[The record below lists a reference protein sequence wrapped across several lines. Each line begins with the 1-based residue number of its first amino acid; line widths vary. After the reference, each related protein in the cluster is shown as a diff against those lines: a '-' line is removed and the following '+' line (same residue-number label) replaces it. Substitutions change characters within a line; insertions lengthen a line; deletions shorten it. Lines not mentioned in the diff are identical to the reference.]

1 MTFWIIV
8 SLMALAA
15 AALLVLALMRAR
27 SGAGPAAAYDLRVYR
42 DQLREVDRDLARG
55 VIGEA
60 DAERTRAEVSR
71 RILAADA
78 ADAAARKGQGP
89 SGPPQAATL
98 VTAVALS
105 VLVIAGSV
113 LIYRGLGAPG
123 YGDLGLRH
131 RLEVAEVARE
141 NRPDQDAAEA
151 RMPALPPRALD
162 DGYKALLD
170 RLRSTVASRPEDARG
185 HDLLAQHEA
194 NSGDFPAAYAAK
206 ARVIE
211 IRGEDATPQDYAE
224 YAELMIMAAGGYV
237 SPQAERA
244 LASAL
249 ERDRGNGPA
258 RYYWGAM
265 MAQTGRPDIA
275 FRIWEETLRA
285 GPPDAYWIAPIRAQI
300 MEMAAR
306 AGVDYTLPPGQ
317 EAPAAPMLAGPS
329 AEDMASAAEMSEE
342 DRQQMIRS
350 MVDGLSERLA
360 SEGGSAAEW
369 ARLIG
374 ALGVLGET
382 ERAKAIYGE
391 AQQTFA
397 EDSDGLAQIEGAA
410 RRAGVA
416 E

>member
-1 MTFWIIV
+1 MTFWIIIT
-8 SLMALAA
+8 LMALAA
-15 AALLVLALMRAR
+15 SALLVLALMRAQG
-27 SGAGPAAAYDLRVYR
+27 GAGPAAAYDLRVYR
-42 DQLREVDRDLARG
+42 DQLKEVDRDLARG

-78 ADAAARKGQGP
+78 AARKSQDR
-89 SGPPQAATL
+89 SGPPQAVTM
-98 VTAVALS
+98 VTAVALA
-105 VLVIAGSV
+105 VMVIAGSV
-113 LIYRGLGAPG
+113 LLYRGLGAPG

-131 RLEVAEVARE
+131 RIEMAQDARE
-141 NRPDQDAAEA
+141 SRPDQQAAEA
-151 RMPALPPRALD
+151 QMPPMPPRQLDAEYTALVD
-162 DGYKALLD
+162 K
-170 RLRSTVASRPEDARG
+170 LRSTVASRPGDARG

-194 NSGDFPAAYAAK
+194 NSGDFPAAYGAK

-211 IRGEDATPQDYAE
+211 IKGDAATAQDYAE

-249 ERDRGNGPA
+249 ERDRSNGPA

-285 GPPDAYWIAPIRAQI
+285 GPSDAYWIAPIRGQI
-300 MEMAAR
+300 EEMAAR
-306 AGVDYTLPPGQ
+306 AGVDYTLPPAGGG
-317 EAPAAPMLAGPS
+317 APMLAGPNS
-329 AEDMASAAEMSEE
+329 EDMAAAADMSSE
-342 DRQQMIRS
+342 DRQDMIRG
-350 MVDGLSERLA
+350 MVDRLSDRLA
-360 SEGGSAAEW
+360 SDGGSAEEW

-374 ALGVLGET
+374 ALGVLGDSD
-382 ERAKAIYGE
+382 RARAIHAE

-397 EDSDGLAQIEGAA
+397 GDAEALAQIEAAA

>member
-78 ADAAARKGQGP
+78 AARKSP
-89 SGPPQAATL
+89 DRSGAPQAVTM
-98 VTAVALS
+98 VTAVGLA
-105 VLVIAGSV
+105 VMVIAGSV
-113 LIYRGLGAPG
+113 LLYRGLGAPG

-131 RLEVAEVARE
+131 RIEMAQAARE
-141 NRPDQDAAEA
+141 SRPDQDAAEA
-151 RMPALPPRALD
+151 RMPALPPRELD
-162 DGYKALLD
+162 DGYKALVD
-170 RLRSTVASRPEDARG
+170 KLRSTVASRPEDARG

-194 NSGDFPAAYAAK
+194 NSGNFPAAYAAK

-244 LASAL
+244 LAAAL

-285 GPPDAYWIAPIRAQI
+285 GPPDAYWIAPIRGQI
-300 MEMAAR
+300 EDMAAR
-306 AGVDYTLPPGQ
+306 AGVDYALPPATGG
-317 EAPAAPMLAGPS
+317 APMLAGPNS
-329 AEDMASAAEMSEE
+329 EDMAAAADMTAEE
-342 DRQQMIRS
+342 RQDMIRG
-350 MVDGLSERLA
+350 MVDRLSDRLA
-360 SEGGSAAEW
+360 SDGGSAAEW

-382 ERAKAIYGE
+382 DRARAIHAE

-397 EDSDGLAQIEGAA
+397 GDTEALAQIEAAA

>member
-78 ADAAARKGQGP
+78 AARKSP
-89 SGPPQAATL
+89 DRSGAPQAVTM
-98 VTAVALS
+98 VTAVGLA
-105 VLVIAGSV
+105 VMVIAGSV
-113 LIYRGLGAPG
+113 LLYRGLGAPG

-131 RLEVAEVARE
+131 RIEMAQAARE
-141 NRPDQDAAEA
+141 SRPDQGAAEA
-151 RMPALPPRALD
+151 RMPALPPRELD
-162 DGYKALLD
+162 DGYKALVD
-170 RLRSTVASRPEDARG
+170 KLRSTVASRPEDARG

-194 NSGDFPAAYAAK
+194 NSGNFPAAYAAK

-224 YAELMIMAAGGYV
+224 YAELMIMAADGYV

-244 LASAL
+244 LAAAL

-285 GPPDAYWIAPIRAQI
+285 GPPDAYWIAPIRGQI
-300 MEMAAR
+300 EDMAAR
-306 AGVDYTLPPGQ
+306 AGVDYALPPATGG
-317 EAPAAPMLAGPS
+317 APMLAGPNS
-329 AEDMASAAEMSEE
+329 EDMAAAADMTAEE
-342 DRQQMIRS
+342 RQDMIRG
-350 MVDGLSERLA
+350 MVDRLSDRLA
-360 SEGGSAAEW
+360 SDGGSAAEW

-382 ERAKAIYGE
+382 DRARAIHAE

-397 EDSDGLAQIEGAA
+397 GDTEALAQIEAAA

>member
-1 MTFWIIV
+1 MTFWIII

-15 AALLVLALMRAR
+15 AALLVSALMRAR
-27 SGAGPAAAYDLRVYR
+27 GGAGPAAAYDLQVYR
-42 DQLREVDRDLARG
+42 DQLKEVDRDLARG

-78 ADAAARKGQGP
+78 AARKSQDR
-89 SGPPQAATL
+89 SGAPQAVTM
-98 VTAVALS
+98 VTAVGLA
-105 VLVIAGSV
+105 VMVIAGSV
-113 LIYRGLGAPG
+113 LLYRGLGAPG
-123 YGDLGLRH
+123 YGDLGLRY
-131 RLEVAEVARE
+131 RIEMAEEARE
-141 NRPDQDAAEA
+141 SRPEQEAAEA
-151 RMPALPPRALD
+151 QMPPMPPRELD
-162 DGYKALLD
+162 ADYKALVD
-170 RLRSTVASRPEDARG
+170 KLRSTVASRPEDARG

-194 NSGDFPAAYAAK
+194 NSGDFPAAYGAK

-211 IRGEDATPQDYAE
+211 IKGDAATAQDYAE

-237 SPQAERA
+237 SPQAEQA

-285 GPPDAYWIAPIRAQI
+285 DPPDAYWIAPIRAQI
-300 MEMAAR
+300 EEMAAR
-306 AGVDYTLPPGQ
+306 AGVEYTLPPTTGG
-317 EAPAAPMLAGPS
+317 APMLAGPNS
-329 AEDMASAAEMSEE
+329 EDMAAAADMSAEE
-342 DRQQMIRS
+342 RQDMIRG
-350 MVDGLSERLA
+350 MVEGLSERLA

-382 ERAKAIYGE
+382 DRAKAIHAE

-397 EDSDGLAQIEGAA
+397 GDAEALAQIEAAA
-410 RRAGVA
+410 RRARVA

>member
-27 SGAGPAAAYDLRVYR
+27 VGAGPAAAYDLRVYR
-42 DQLREVDRDLARG
+42 DQLKEVDRDLARG

-78 ADAAARKGQGP
+78 AARKSQDR
-89 SGPPQAATL
+89 SGPPQAVTV
-98 VTAVALS
+98 VTAVGLA
-105 VLVIAGSV
+105 VMVIAGSV
-113 LIYRGLGAPG
+113 LLYRGLGAPG

-131 RLEVAEVARE
+131 RIEMAQEARE
-141 NRPDQDAAEA
+141 SRPDQAAAEA
-151 RMPALPPRALD
+151 QMPPLPPRELD
-162 DGYKALLD
+162 ADYKALVD
-170 RLRSTVASRPEDARG
+170 KLRSTVASRPEDARG

-211 IRGEDATPQDYAE
+211 IRGEAATAQDYAE

-244 LASAL
+244 LAAAL
-249 ERDRGNGPA
+249 ERDRGQGPA

-300 MEMAAR
+300 EEMAAR
-306 AGVDYTLPPGQ
+306 AGVDYALPP
-317 EAPAAPMLAGPS
+317 APGGAPMLAGPNS
-329 AEDMASAAEMSEE
+329 EDMAAAADMTAEE
-342 DRQQMIRS
+342 RQDMIRG
-350 MVDGLSERLA
+350 MVEGLSERLA
-360 SEGGSAAEW
+360 SEGGSAEEW

-382 ERAKAIYGE
+382 DRARAIHAE

-397 EDSDGLAQIEGAA
+397 DDTEALAQIEAAA
-410 RRAGVA
+410 RRAGVS

>member
-15 AALLVLALMRAR
+15 AALLVLALMRTR
-27 SGAGPAAAYDLRVYR
+27 GGAGPAAAYDLRVYR

-78 ADAAARKGQGP
+78 AARKSP
-89 SGPPQAATL
+89 DRSGAPQAVTM
-98 VTAVALS
+98 VTAVGLA
-105 VLVIAGSV
+105 VMVIAGSV
-113 LIYRGLGAPG
+113 LLYRGLGAPG

-131 RLEVAEVARE
+131 RIEMAQAARE
-141 NRPDQDAAEA
+141 SRPDQDAAEA
-151 RMPALPPRALD
+151 RMPALPPRELD
-162 DGYKALLD
+162 DGYKALVD
-170 RLRSTVASRPEDARG
+170 KLRSTVASRPEDARG

-194 NSGDFPAAYAAK
+194 NSGNFPAAYAAK

-244 LASAL
+244 LAAAL

-285 GPPDAYWIAPIRAQI
+285 GPPDAYWIAPIRGQI
-300 MEMAAR
+300 EDMAAR
-306 AGVDYTLPPGQ
+306 AGVDYALPPATGG
-317 EAPAAPMLAGPS
+317 APMLAGPNS
-329 AEDMASAAEMSEE
+329 EDMAAAADMTAEE
-342 DRQQMIRS
+342 RQDMIRG
-350 MVDGLSERLA
+350 MVDRLSDRLA
-360 SEGGSAAEW
+360 SDGGSAAEW

-382 ERAKAIYGE
+382 DRARAIHAE

-397 EDSDGLAQIEGAA
+397 GDTEALAQIEAAA